1 MKTQRPKKTTEWG
14 SVWDAP
20 DPAKMHE
27 RMGNLWVAWIWW
39 ASTLKDA
46 AVVLG
51 QCATHTKLP
60 GGEMEMPSL
69 LAVRAMLLGYALEC
83 TFKALWLRNG
93 NSLVK
98 GGKYVGLPHTHD
110 HNLVQLAQATGF
122 VATTNE
128 LDVLQRLSKF
138 ARFAGRY
145 PVAKT
150 TAEMK
155 PDDLTRTDVGFFS
168 KKDFRTAESLFKKA
182 VSAVSR
188 KRYRPFPHQRTI
200 LIRL

>member
-1 MKTQRPKKTTEWG
+1 MTTQRSKKTTEWG

-20 DPAKMHE
+20 DPAKMHA
-27 RMGNLWVAWIWW
+27 RIGNLWVAWLWW
-39 ASTLKDA
+39 AFTLQDA
-46 AVVLG
+46 AAVLG
-51 QCATHTKLP
+51 QCDTHTKLP
-60 GGEMEMPSL
+60 GGELRMPSL

-93 NSLVK
+93 NSLVQ
-98 GGKYVGLPHTHD
+98 GGKYVGLPGTQD
-110 HNLVQLAQATGF
+110 HNLVQLAKASGF
-122 VATTNE
+122 VATANE
-128 LDVLQRLSKF
+128 LNVLQRLSKF

-155 PDDLTRTDVGFFS
+155 PDDLTRADVGFFS
-168 KKDFRTAESLFKKA
+168 RKDFRTVESLFKKV
-182 VSAVSR
+182 VSAVSQ
-188 KRYRPFPHQRTI
+188 KRHRPFPRRRHI